1 MLSFE
6 IKKVNYDDFKL
17 FSDSS
22 DDKSDVFL
30 PNVSNTSITGE
41 ITIETDKDT
50 GNTEVTLFYIWLAK
64 TYFKST
70 NCTVTLPL
78 S

>member
-1 MLSFE
+1 MLFFE
-6 IKKVNYDDFKL
+6 IKKVNDDFKF

-22 DDKSDVFL
+22 EDKSDVFL

-50 GNTEVTLFYIWLAK
+50 GNTEVTCFISGWQKLIL
-64 TYFKST
+64 SQQ
-70 NCTVTLPL
+70 TVLL
-78 S
+78 LCH